1 MIMVIV
7 APSPDSRREGQ
18 VNLSAEAL
26 PTTTENVAC
35 TRRAFALSSMSKR
48 DPWTGA
54 SNSSRLP
61 RPSSRLCPPLPVPP
75 WRASKSSCPQPIPE
89 FAVPPH
95 PSHSHHHHPSAIA
108 RPRLSL
114 SPPSPSSS
122 SAFYYSSPLISFWLL
137 LVGSLLASCE
147 NPPHPQGDDTH
158 TERGKGRR
166 GRGRQPQWARHK
178 RSGGRTHARDSPEI
192 QDPRDPLAPV
202 ASQSPERILV
212 HGGRRGARRVL

>member
-1 MIMVIV
+1 VY
-7 APSPDSRREGQ
+7 
-18 VNLSAEAL
+18 
-26 PTTTENVAC
+26 PTSLCAVEHVK
-35 TRRAFALSSMSKR
+35 TRSV
-48 DPWTGA
+48 DGA

-75 WRASKSSCPQPIPE
+75 WRASKSSCPPPRPE
-89 FAVPPH
+89 FAGAPP
-95 PSHSHHHHPSAIA
+95 PGPA
-108 RPRLSL
+108 SL

-192 QDPRDPLAPV
+192 QDPRDPLALV
-202 ASQSPERILV
+202 ASQSPERIRV

>member
-1 MIMVIV
+1 
-7 APSPDSRREGQ
+7 
-18 VNLSAEAL
+18 
-26 PTTTENVAC
+26 
-35 TRRAFALSSMSKR
+35 MSKR

-89 FAVPPH
+89 FAVPPIH
-95 PSHSHHHHPSAIA
+95 PTPTIITHPPSPGPA
-108 RPRLSL
+108 SL

-147 NPPHPQGDDTH
+147 NPPPRRRHTH
-158 TERGKGRR
+158 THRE
-166 GRGRQPQWARHK
+166 ARDGEGEDAS
-178 RSGGRTHARDSPEI
+178 RSGRATSGAGGARTHARDSPEI

-202 ASQSPERILV
+202 ASQSPERIRV

>member
-1 MIMVIV
+1 MYPTSLCAVEHVKTRSVDGGEQFQSSSSALV
-7 APSPDSRREGQ
+7 AALPSP
-18 VNLSAEAL
+18 
-26 PTTTENVAC
+26 
-35 TRRAFALSSMSKR
+35 
-48 DPWTGA
+48 
-54 SNSSRLP
+54 
-61 RPSSRLCPPLPVPP
+61 
-75 WRASKSSCPQPIPE
+75 SCPSLASLQILLPPTDPR
-89 FAVPPH
+89 VRGPPH

-192 QDPRDPLAPV
+192 QDPRDPLALV
-202 ASQSPERILV
+202 ASQSPERIRV

>member
-1 MIMVIV
+1 
-7 APSPDSRREGQ
+7 
-18 VNLSAEAL
+18 
-26 PTTTENVAC
+26 
-35 TRRAFALSSMSKR
+35 MSKR

-89 FAVPPH
+89 FAAPPIH
-95 PSHSHHHHPSAIA
+95 PTPTIITHPPSPGPA
-108 RPRLSL
+108 SL

-147 NPPHPQGDDTH
+147 NPPPRRRHTH
-158 TERGKGRR
+158 TQRGKGRR

-192 QDPRDPLAPV
+192 QDPRDPLALV
-202 ASQSPERILV
+202 ASQSPERIRV

>member
-1 MIMVIV
+1 
-7 APSPDSRREGQ
+7 
-18 VNLSAEAL
+18 
-26 PTTTENVAC
+26 
-35 TRRAFALSSMSKR
+35 MSKR
-48 DPWTGA
+48 DPWTGRA
-54 SNSSRLP
+54 IPVVFLGPRRGFALPFLSLPGEPPNPPAPNRSQSSRSP
-61 RPSSRLCPPLPVPP
+61 PIHPTPTIITHPPSPGP
-75 WRASKSSCPQPIPE
+75 A
-89 FAVPPH
+89 
-95 PSHSHHHHPSAIA
+95 
-108 RPRLSL
+108 SL

-192 QDPRDPLAPV
+192 QDPRDPLALV
-202 ASQSPERILV
+202 ASQSPERIRV

>member
-1 MIMVIV
+1 
-7 APSPDSRREGQ
+7 
-18 VNLSAEAL
+18 
-26 PTTTENVAC
+26 
-35 TRRAFALSSMSKR
+35 MSKR

-61 RPSSRLCPPLPVPP
+61 RPSP
-75 WRASKSSCPQPIPE
+75 SCPSLASLQILLPPTDPR
-89 FAVPPH
+89 VRGPPH

-114 SPPSPSSS
+114 LRPPRRPLLFITLLHSL
-122 SAFYYSSPLISFWLL
+122 AFGCCWLVPFL
-137 LVGSLLASCE
+137 RVART
-147 NPPHPQGDDTH
+147 HPQGDDTH

>member
-1 MIMVIV
+1 MVIV

-114 SPPSPSSS
+114 SLLRPPRRPLLFITLLHSL
-122 SAFYYSSPLISFWLL
+122 AFGCCWLVPFL
-137 LVGSLLASCE
+137 RVART
-147 NPPHPQGDDTH
+147 HPQGDDTH

>member
-1 MIMVIV
+1 M
-7 APSPDSRREGQ
+7 RCR
-18 VNLSAEAL
+18 
-26 PTTTENVAC
+26 AC
-35 TRRAFALSSMSKR
+35 QNEIRGRGRAIPVVFL
-48 DPWTGA
+48 G
-54 SNSSRLP
+54 
-61 RPSSRLCPPLPVPP
+61 PPLPVPP

-89 FAVPPH
+89 FAVPPIH
-95 PSHSHHHHPSAIA
+95 PTPTIITH
-108 RPRLSL
+108 
-114 SPPSPSSS
+114 PPSPGPAS
-122 SAFYYSSPLISFWLL
+122 L
-137 LVGSLLASCE
+137 SLLR
-147 NPPHPQGDDTH
+147 PPRRPLLFITLLHSLAFGCCWLVPFLRVARTHPQGDDTH